1 METEPEILEDA
12 YIKLDQ
18 IAIADFEEH
27 CSYMQLENED
37 GVDSLIATIK
47 SQHEKFS
54 HGQRETINKV
64 KARSGDERIIR
75 MREGYIK
82 NNYERAK
89 ARIAEYESRRG
100 NVSSETA
107 DIALVAIRI
116 ND

>member
-37 GVDSLIATIK
+37 DDSLIATIK

-54 HGQRETINKV
+54 HGQRRPLTKSKPEVEMK
-64 KARSGDERIIR
+64 E
-75 MREGYIK
+75 
-82 NNYERAK
+82 
-89 ARIAEYESRRG
+89 
-100 NVSSETA
+100 
-107 DIALVAIRI
+107 
-116 ND
+116 